1 LAERGRKKE
10 EKPERKEVFMKKRV
24 FLTVFGLV
32 WLPIA
37 AFAGEGT
44 LAEKEEGAFQ
54 IRIRPYIETIGDI
67 TPEAAR
73 FRGDLSETSGVE
85 ILRAGV
91 EIPLGRGDTK
101 PGAGVRFVV
110 HASSD
115 EFIRHGD
122 AGGVPVFVGI
132 GIGYKF

>member
-1 LAERGRKKE
+1 LAERERKKE

-32 WLPIA
+32 LLPIA
-37 AFAGEGT
+37 AFAGERA
-44 LAEKEEGAFQ
+44 LAEKEAGVFQ
-54 IRIRPYIETIGDI
+54 MCLRPYIETI
-67 TPEAAR
+67 
-73 FRGDLSETSGVE
+73 GDLSETSGVE

-91 EIPLGRGDTK
+91 EIPLGRGDAK